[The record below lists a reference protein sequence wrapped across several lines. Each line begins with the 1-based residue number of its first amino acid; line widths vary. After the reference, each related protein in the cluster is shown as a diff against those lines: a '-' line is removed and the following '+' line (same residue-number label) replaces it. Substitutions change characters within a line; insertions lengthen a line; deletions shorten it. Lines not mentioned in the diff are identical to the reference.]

1 MTGAVLDGT
10 NLKVTN
16 AGTVKLLATIKDG
29 KKTGVDFTQ
38 EFTVIVKAADY
49 TKVTEALALIPEDMG
64 RYTEESAAAV
74 QKAKD
79 AGAELVFLPFY
90 YSEAAL
96 VLQQAAGINYSP
108 IFFGC
113 DGMDGILDV
122 EGFDADSCEQPD
134 VLKSVYPDF
143 NR

>member
-49 TKVTEALALIPEDMG
+49 TKVTWFPG
-64 RYTEESAAAV
+64 
-74 QKAKD
+74 
-79 AGAELVFLPFY
+79 FLSVCPGFLLQLRTHRFLSGFQWHLLFPFLR
-90 YSEAAL
+90 SL
-96 VLQQAAGINYSP
+96 
-108 IFFGC
+108 
-113 DGMDGILDV
+113 
-122 EGFDADSCEQPD
+122 
-134 VLKSVYPDF
+134 
-143 NR
+143 

>member
-49 TKVTEALALIPEDMG
+49 TKVTEALALIPEDMVG
-64 RYTEESAAAV
+64 I
-74 QKAKD
+74 QKKARQLFRK
-79 AGAELVFLPFY
+79 
-90 YSEAAL
+90 
-96 VLQQAAGINYSP
+96 QK
-108 IFFGC
+108 
-113 DGMDGILDV
+113 M
-122 EGFDADSCEQPD
+122 
-134 VLKSVYPDF
+134 
-143 NR
+143 R